1 LDQSPT
7 SGSQQKNISL
17 YNCCLK
23 MTAFGGW
30 ILAIRPLKDNAGWF
44 LKIAEL
50 YSAFNNNTAWR

>member
-1 LDQSPT
+1 
-7 SGSQQKNISL
+7 
-17 YNCCLK
+17 